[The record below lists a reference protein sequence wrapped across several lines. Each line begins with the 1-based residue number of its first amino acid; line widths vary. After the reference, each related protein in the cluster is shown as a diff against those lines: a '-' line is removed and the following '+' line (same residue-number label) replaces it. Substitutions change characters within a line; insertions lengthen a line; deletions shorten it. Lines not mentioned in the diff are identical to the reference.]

1 MTQENQREKLKQLF
15 AKRVTTQARVVLD
28 IYQKCRSSSWSEPSR
43 RLSLM
48 DAAEK
53 LDRFAERF
61 EMPQQQQTANK
72 IIIILTFH
80 REEVSNY
87 FIHK

>member
-28 IYQKCRSSSWSEPSR
+28 IYQKCRSSSWNEPSR
-43 RLSLM
+43 LLSLT

-61 EMPQQQQTANK
+61 EMPQQQEAANK
-72 IIIILTFH
+72 
-80 REEVSNY
+80 
-87 FIHK
+87 